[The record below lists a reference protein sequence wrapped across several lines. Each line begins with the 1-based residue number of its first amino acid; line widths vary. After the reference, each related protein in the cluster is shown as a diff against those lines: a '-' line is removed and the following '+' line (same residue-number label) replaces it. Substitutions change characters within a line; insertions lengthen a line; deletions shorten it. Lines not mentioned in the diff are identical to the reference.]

1 MAMSLAP
8 SLQPL
13 PPMSGSTP
21 LGRAVDYMRISITDR
36 CNERCLYCLPE
47 NFHDWLPRG
56 EILSY
61 EEILAVVEA
70 AVQRGFKHF
79 RVTGGEPLLR
89 RDVDYFLGELIRTPG
104 VETVQVS
111 TNATRLL
118 ELGEALYASGLRRLN
133 ISLDALDPDRY
144 QAITHGEVG
153 PVLDGIRHARALG
166 FSSIKL
172 NTVLIRH
179 KNEGEIWPLVE
190 FAASL
195 QVPIRFIELMPVSL
209 TEVLTEKNFL
219 PVGEVMQMLAE
230 KDKLLPV
237 EEKLGHGPARYYRL
251 KKTGA
256 VVGFIG
262 ALTNLH
268 FCEACN
274 KVRLT
279 ADGFIRPCLGNHGEF
294 DLKPA
299 LRPLV
304 DPAKLRECLDQ
315 SLAEKPPEHA
325 FRDNW
330 QPQRIMTAI
339 GG

>member
-1 MAMSLAP
+1 MPLAHA
-8 SLQPL
+8 LQEL
-13 PPMSGSTP
+13 PAVSGTSP
-21 LGRAVDYMRISITDR
+21 LGRAVDYMRISVTDR

-47 NFHDWLPRG
+47 HFQAWTPRDEILGYG
-56 EILSY
+56 EILA
-61 EEILAVVEA
+61 IVAV
-70 AVQRGFKHF
+70 AVGRGFRHF

-89 RDVDYFLGELIRTPG
+89 RGITTFLRDLIRTPG
-104 VETVQVS
+104 VETVQLS
-111 TNATRLL
+111 TNGTRLPEMAGAL
-118 ELGEALYASGLRRLN
+118 HEAGLRRLN
-133 ISLDALDPDRY
+133 ISLDALDPERY
-144 QAITHGEVG
+144 RDITRGDVA
-153 PVLDGIRHARALG
+153 PVLEGIARAKAAG

-190 FAASL
+190 FAAAHEI
-195 QVPIRFIELMPVSL
+195 PIRFIELMPVSL
-209 TEVLTEKNFL
+209 TEMLTEDNFL
-219 PVGEVMQMLAE
+219 PVGEVMAMLAE
-230 KDKLLPV
+230 RDKLIPL
-237 EEKLGHGPARYYRL
+237 EAKMGHGPARYYRL

-268 FCEACN
+268 FCESCN

-279 ADGFIRPCLGNHGEF
+279 ADGHLRPCLGHHGEF

-299 LRPLV
+299 LRPVV
-304 DPAKLRECLDQ
+304 DLAGLRERLDLA
-315 SLAEKPPEHA
+315 LAEKPPEHE
-325 FRDNW
+325 FRNNW